1 MASIYELTAEFNT
14 LWALME
20 AGEISDDVLKEV
32 FENTQEELA
41 DKMEGYCKFIKN
53 CQSDV
58 AGIKAE
64 IERLQDRKAVLENT
78 IKRSK
83 EAMKTALEAS
93 GGKPLTCGTFK
104 VSLANNPPKMV
115 FDDANV
121 ASIPK
126 RYLIPTEPTID
137 KDAMKEALTNGSE
150 EEKAE
155 LEGIAHLE
163 KGSHINIR

>member
-14 LWALME
+14 LWALMD
-20 AGEISDDVLKEV
+20 AGEISEDVLKEV

-41 DKMEGYCKFIKN
+41 VKMEGYCKFIKN
-53 CQSDV
+53 CQSDL
-58 AGIKAE
+58 AGIKEE
-64 IERLQDRKAVLENT
+64 IKRLNARKAVLENT
-78 IKRSK
+78 IEHSK

-115 FDDANV
+115 FDDTSV

-126 RYLIPTEPTID
+126 RYLIPSDPTID
-137 KDAMKEALTNGSE
+137 KDAMKETLTNGSDAD
-150 EEKAE
+150 KAE

-163 KGSHINIR
+163 QGSHINIR